1 MSVRTLLAT
10 AAVIALPGVALAQN
24 SPTMSS
30 TITLGYTSGSLDV
43 AAFPG
48 YDVDLTTTSIDVDS
62 DIMFGSNFNVGLDFG
77 IAMTEIDA
85 TGGTAD
91 VDLLSFALEPS
102 YHFGNGAYVGLYY
115 RMGDLDVSIPLLPI
129 TLGVDTTQSGIFAG
143 YENGPLWIEAFY
155 GTSDTDPGIGGI
167 DVTDMG
173 LAMSYDVMPNL
184 ELFGSYTRTDID
196 TGGFLDIDVTLM
208 AIGADYDFGNGL
220 ALYGSVGRLDIGTPF
235 PIDLDA
241 TQFSLGASYDLA
253 AAGGGFPGVVSLEMT
268 RTSFD
273 LAGLDADVN
282 SFGLALTIPLGN
294 NASTTPL
301 NSSTQIARGSYR
313 SAIAGGLASLR

>member
-1 MSVRTLLAT
+1 MSIRTLLAT

-91 VDLLSFALEPS
+91 VDLLSFSLEPS
-102 YHFGNGAYVGLYY
+102 YHFGNGAYVGFYY

-143 YENGPLWIEAFY
+143 YENGPLWMEAFY

-235 PIDLDA
+235 PINLDA

-282 SFGLALTIPLGN
+282 SFGLAFTIPLGN

>member
-1 MSVRTLLAT
+1 
-10 AAVIALPGVALAQN
+10 
-24 SPTMSS
+24 
-30 TITLGYTSGSLDV
+30 
-43 AAFPG
+43 
-48 YDVDLTTTSIDVDS
+48 
-62 DIMFGSNFNVGLDFG
+62 
-77 IAMTEIDA
+77 
-85 TGGTAD
+85 
-91 VDLLSFALEPS
+91 
-102 YHFGNGAYVGLYY
+102 
-115 RMGDLDVSIPLLPI
+115 
-129 TLGVDTTQSGIFAG
+129 
-143 YENGPLWIEAFY
+143 
-155 GTSDTDPGIGGI
+155 
-167 DVTDMG
+167 MG

>member
-1 MSVRTLLAT
+1 MSIRTLLAT

-143 YENGPLWIEAFY
+143 YENGPLWMEAFY

-208 AIGADYDFGNGL
+208 AIGADYEFGNGL

-235 PIDLDA
+235 PINLDA

-282 SFGLALTIPLGN
+282 SFGLAFTIPLGN